1 VSAPPV
7 PTDPPRPQPRET
19 SAIDVSGAEGPWTF
33 TREHVVDP
41 ARADAFYALY
51 ALAFDPL
58 KSRSAARQV
67 LTRAEFFDQM
77 SDRRVEKYIA
87 WDATGQAVGITTL
100 TKHLKSVPW
109 ISPDYFALHYPEQW
123 ARNAVYY
130 LGFTLAH
137 PRVRQ
142 QRFLETIIGVGIA
155 SLSAERAV
163 VAYDVCA
170 YNNTALGFTER
181 IEDLLRRYPE
191 ARLAAIDTQI
201 YYAVRFS

>member
-1 VSAPPV
+1 MSAPPV
-7 PTDPPRPQPRET
+7 PTDPARPQPHGT
-19 SAIDVSGAEGPWTF
+19 SEIDVSGAEGPWTI
-33 TREHVVDP
+33 TREHVVDA
-41 ARADAFYALY
+41 ARADTFYALY

-67 LTRAEFFDQM
+67 LTRAEFLNQMTDQL
-77 SDRRVEKYIA
+77 VEKYIA
-87 WDATGQAVGITTL
+87 WDAAGQAVGITTL
-100 TKHLKSVPW
+100 TKHLDSVPW
-109 ISPDYFALHYPEQW
+109 ISPDYFAAHYPDEW

-137 PRVRQ
+137 PGVRQ

-155 SLSAERAV
+155 TLSAERAV

-181 IEDLLRRYPE
+181 IEDVLHRYPE